1 MFNFIKSNDKIYW
14 IYLISLVHTQ
24 LLKVLVCNYKKTD
37 TDFYHRV
44 GASTASGTLGQ
55 INSALRQ
62 TVELVRTPF
71 SISSIQSVASGLQDR
86 GNIVRVMTK
95 SYTWW
100 QDDPWI
106 AFVALG
112 AIVILLALVGII
124 ILFYSWSR
132 SDPLVCIT
140 HYQFSFWKLLN
151 YMYQVHVHAFIK
163 AWT

>member
-1 MFNFIKSNDKIYW
+1 M
-14 IYLISLVHTQ
+14 
-24 LLKVLVCNYKKTD
+24 
-37 TDFYHRV
+37 
-44 GASTASGTLGQ
+44 GASKSSGTLGF
-55 INSALRQ
+55 INTALSG

-71 SISSIQSVASGLQDR
+71 SINSIQSVASGLQDR

-100 QDDPWI
+100 QDDPWV

-132 SDPLVCIT
+132 
-140 HYQFSFWKLLN
+140 
-151 YMYQVHVHAFIK
+151 
-163 AWT
+163 

>member
-1 MFNFIKSNDKIYW
+1 M
-14 IYLISLVHTQ
+14 
-24 LLKVLVCNYKKTD
+24 TD
-37 TDFYHRV
+37 VGFYHRV

-132 SDPLVCIT
+132 
-140 HYQFSFWKLLN
+140 
-151 YMYQVHVHAFIK
+151 
-163 AWT
+163 

>member
-1 MFNFIKSNDKIYW
+1 M
-14 IYLISLVHTQ
+14 
-24 LLKVLVCNYKKTD
+24 
-37 TDFYHRV
+37 
-44 GASTASGTLGQ
+44 
-55 INSALRQ
+55 
-62 TVELVRTPF
+62 ELVRTPF

-163 AWT
+163 A